1 MICIKTTQCS
11 VPCYPVRDCGAADDI
26 HILLSQASKIEDPCV
41 PAAEPNVVIGLCS
54 TDRRTMYSEW
64 RSLHLV
70 IQSDQGHMSVLHSY
84 PDSVGRDVANAVV
97 RPLGLGLNTMGV
109 ESILKTDKEVKW
121 TMEVLC
127 YGLTLPLDGDT
138 VKNCVDVYTDWIMAL
153 VAPRDSI
160 PQPIIKE
167 PNLYVQTILK
177 HLHNLF
183 VPSPNQT
190 SSEPRPLPA
199 PTRPKVNS
207 ILNLFG
213 QWLFDAALVHCKL
226 HNGMNRDNSMTA
238 LATQA
243 GIEFRRKGSQMSTD
257 TMISNPLFDA
267 NEFPDNYEA
276 GRAEACGTLCRIFC
290 SKKTGEEILPVYLSR
305 CSVSP
310 PLSTALATQAGIE
323 FRRKGSQMS
332 TDTMISNPLFD
343 ANEFPDNYEAG
354 RAEACGTLCRIFCSK
369 KTGEEILPVYLSRYY
384 MGLIQGLQIG
394 DFICRPVLASII
406 LNSSA
411 LFCTDLKGVD
421 VVVPYFITA
430 LETILPDRE
439 LSKFKAYVNPTD
451 LRRSSILILLSL
463 LPLPHHFG
471 NVKSEVLLEGKF
483 SNDDGSSHDKPVTFL
498 SLKLRLVNILIG
510 ALQTET
516 DPNNTQMIL
525 GAMLNIVQD
534 SALLE
539 SIGAQS
545 EMGSSEGSHPKSHS
559 RNNSGLSTAS
569 GGSSEATTPDS
580 ERPAQALLRD
590 YALHTDTAVG
600 LLIRSIHLVKVSVDS
615 ADRKRAVS
623 SVCSYIVYQ
632 CSRPAPLHSR
642 DLHSMIVAAF
652 QCLCGSP
659 LHDSCSIPVPDCLIE
674 VLEIVELGIS
684 GSKSKNNDH
693 EVRYKGDKEPNPA
706 SMRVKDA
713 AEATLT
719 CIMQQLGAFPSP
731 SGPASPCSLL
741 NEDTLIKY
749 SRLTSTSRDNF
760 RYFVLDNSVILAML
774 EQPLGNEQTDPC
786 PSVTVL
792 IRGMSGRH
800 AWTMQL
806 YHQPRGARAHQKQ
819 VFVPESRPAPKND
832 VGIRFTVKHRPFPE
846 EVDKIPFVKADLSI
860 PDLHEIVNSE
870 LEVQHEKLRNVMV
883 KQMEYESALERHS
896 EDLWR
901 NKSFP
906 DPVTDC
912 KPPPPAQEFQTA
924 RLLLSHFGFLSL
936 EALKEPGNSRLP
948 PHLIALDSALPG
960 FFDDVGYLDLL
971 PCRPFDTVFIF
982 YMRAGQKSSQEI
994 LRNVESSA
1002 NVQHHFLEFL
1012 LSLGW
1017 PVDVR
1022 KHPGWTGNVF
1032 TSWSINSSNGSEG
1045 QTQDESPTLED
1056 TGGGIFSGEKKVL
1069 YYADALT
1076 EIAFVVPSLLDSS
1089 AESSESSFPTLEAE
1103 SQMDLFPG
1111 LLKQS
1116 SLTLELF
1123 PNHSDSLGSSHRVF
1137 VPESRPAP
1145 KNDVGIRFTVKH
1157 RPFPE
1162 EVDKIPFVKADLSIP
1177 DLHEIVNS
1185 ELEVQHEKLRNVMV
1199 KQMEY
1204 ESALERHSEDLWR
1217 NKSFPDPVTD
1227 CKPPPPAQEF
1237 QTARLL
1243 LSHFGFLSL
1252 EALKEPGNSRLPPHL
1267 IALDSA
1273 LPGFFDD
1280 VGYLDLLPCRP
1291 FDTVFIFY
1299 MRAGQKSS
1307 QEILRNVESSANV
1320 QHHFLEF
1327 LLSLGWPVDVR
1338 KHPGWTGNVF
1348 TSWSINSSNG
1358 SEGQTQDES
1367 PTLED
1372 TGGGI
1377 FSGEKKVLYYAD
1389 ALTEIAFVV
1398 PSLLDSSAESSES
1411 SFPTLE
1417 AESQMDLFPGLLKQ
1431 SSLTLELFP
1440 NHSDSLGSSHRLSP
1454 TTKAKKIP
1462 PGRTVPPLGPETKV
1476 LVVWVERYDDIENFP
1491 LSDLLAETSTG
1502 VETTTNSSASLRP
1515 VTSEKDVPIIFIH
1528 PLKSGLFRIKLQGV
1542 AGKFSLVIPLVDGMA
1557 ISRRALGFLV
1567 RQTVINVCR
1576 RKRLES
1582 DSYNPPHVRRKQKIA
1597 DIVNKYRNK
1606 QLEPEFYT
1614 SLFQDVGQKKLNP

>member
-1 MICIKTTQCS
+1 MSTFLVQT
-11 VPCYPVRDCGAADDI
+11 
-26 HILLSQASKIEDPCV
+26 
-41 PAAEPNVVIGLCS
+41 VIGLCS

-64 RSLHLV
+64 RSLNLV

-97 RPLGLGLNTMGV
+97 RPLGLGLNTIGV

-183 VPSPNQT
+183 VPRQDNAPNQFRLCQQVLTAVQKLARDSATMMRETWEVLLLFLLQINDTLLAAPTVPGGIAEHLAEKLISVLFEVWFLACTRCFPTPPYWKTAREMLANWRHHPPVVEQWSRVICALTSRLLRFTYGPSFPPFKVPDEDANLIPAEMDNDCIAQTWFRFLHMLSNPVDLSNPAIVSSTPKFQEQLLNVTGVPQEVIQHPCLKQLPQIFFRAMRGISCLVDAFLGVAVSKIYIHERLPSCGFAVSKNYLHERLPSLGIIVSKSYIRERRPSSGISRPRSDSAPPTPVNRLSMPQATTTSNTTPPHSRRHRAVTVNKTTMKATTGNTAHPPKIQHQTSTTSPLSSPNQT

-226 HNGMNRDNSMTA
+226 HNGMNRDNSM
-238 LATQA
+238 
-243 GIEFRRKGSQMSTD
+243 
-257 TMISNPLFDA
+257 
-267 NEFPDNYEA
+267 
-276 GRAEACGTLCRIFC
+276 
-290 SKKTGEEILPVYLSR
+290 
-305 CSVSP
+305 
-310 PLSTALATQAGIE
+310 TALATQAGIE

-545 EMGSSEGSHPKSHS
+545 EMGSSEGSHLKSHS
-559 RNNSGLSTAS
+559 RNNSGISTAS

-600 LLIRSIHLVKVSVDS
+600 LLIRNIHLVTQRLNSQWRPDMSISLAALELLAGLAKVKVSVDS

-652 QCLCGSP
+652 QCLCVWLTEHP
-659 LHDSCSIPVPDCLIE
+659 DMLNEKDCLIE

-684 GSKSKNNDH
+684 GSKSKNNGH

-774 EQPLGNEQTDPC
+774 EQPLGNEQNPC

-1002 NVQHHFLEFL
+1002 NVQHNFLEFL

-1103 SQMDLFPG
+1103 SQMDLFP
-1111 LLKQS
+1111 S
-1116 SLTLELF
+1116 
-1123 PNHSDSLGSSHRVF
+1123 
-1137 VPESRPAP
+1137 
-1145 KNDVGIRFTVKH
+1145 
-1157 RPFPE
+1157 
-1162 EVDKIPFVKADLSIP
+1162 
-1177 DLHEIVNS
+1177 
-1185 ELEVQHEKLRNVMV
+1185 
-1199 KQMEY
+1199 
-1204 ESALERHSEDLWR
+1204 
-1217 NKSFPDPVTD
+1217 
-1227 CKPPPPAQEF
+1227 
-1237 QTARLL
+1237 
-1243 LSHFGFLSL
+1243 
-1252 EALKEPGNSRLPPHL
+1252 
-1267 IALDSA
+1267 
-1273 LPGFFDD
+1273 
-1280 VGYLDLLPCRP
+1280 
-1291 FDTVFIFY
+1291 
-1299 MRAGQKSS
+1299 
-1307 QEILRNVESSANV
+1307 
-1320 QHHFLEF
+1320 
-1327 LLSLGWPVDVR
+1327 
-1338 KHPGWTGNVF
+1338 
-1348 TSWSINSSNG
+1348 
-1358 SEGQTQDES
+1358 
-1367 PTLED
+1367 
-1372 TGGGI
+1372 
-1377 FSGEKKVLYYAD
+1377 
-1389 ALTEIAFVV
+1389 
-1398 PSLLDSSAESSES
+1398 
-1411 SFPTLE
+1411 
-1417 AESQMDLFPGLLKQ
+1417 LLKQ

-1502 VETTTNSSASLRP
+1502 VETTTNSSTSLRP

-1542 AGKFSLVIPLVDGMA
+1542 AGKFSMVIPLVDGMA

>member
-1 MICIKTTQCS
+1 
-11 VPCYPVRDCGAADDI
+11 
-26 HILLSQASKIEDPCV
+26 
-41 PAAEPNVVIGLCS
+41 
-54 TDRRTMYSEW
+54 MYSEW

-97 RPLGLGLNTMGV
+97 RPLGLGLNTIGV

-183 VPSPNQT
+183 VPRQDNAPNQFRLCQQVLTAVQKLARDSAAMMRETWEVLLLFLLQINDTLLASPTAPGGIAEHLAEKLISVLFEVWFLACTRCFPTPPYWKTAREMLANWRHHPPVVEQWSRVICALTSRLLRFTYGPSFPPFKVPDEDANLIPAEMDNDCIAQTWFRFLHMLSNPVDLSNPAIISSTPKFQEQLLNVTGVPQEITQHPCLKQLPQIFFRAMRGISCLVDAFLGISRPRSDSAPPTPVNRLSMPQATTTSNTTPPHSRRHRAVTVNKTTMKATTGNTAHPPKIQHQTSTTSPLSSPNQT

-238 LATQA
+238 SFIQ
-243 GIEFRRKGSQMSTD
+243 
-257 TMISNPLFDA
+257 
-267 NEFPDNYEA
+267 
-276 GRAEACGTLCRIFC
+276 
-290 SKKTGEEILPVYLSR
+290 ILLSYK
-305 CSVSP
+305 SS
-310 PLSTALATQAGIE
+310 LATQAGIE

-483 SNDDGSSHDKPVTFL
+483 SNDDSSSHDKPVTFL

-539 SIGAQS
+539 SRGAQS
-545 EMGSSEGSHPKSHS
+545 EMGSSEGNHLKSHS
-559 RNNSGLSTAS
+559 RNNSGISTAS

-600 LLIRSIHLVKVSVDS
+600 LLIRSIHLVTQRLNSQWRPDMSISLAALELLAGLAKVKVCVDS

-652 QCLCGSP
+652 QCLCVWLTEHP
-659 LHDSCSIPVPDCLIE
+659 DMLNEKDCLIE

-684 GSKSKNNDH
+684 GSKSKTNDH
-693 EVRYKGDKEPNPA
+693 EVRYKSDKEPSPA

-819 VFVPESRPAPKND
+819 MFVPESRPAPKND
-832 VGIRFTVKHRPFPE
+832 VGIRFAVKHRPFPE

-860 PDLHEIVNSE
+860 PDLHEIVTSE
-870 LEVQHEKLRNVMV
+870 LEIQHEKLRNVMV

-960 FFDDVGYLDLL
+960 FFDDIGYLDLL

-1032 TSWSINSSNGSEG
+1032 TSWSINSSNGSES

-1076 EIAFVVPSLLDSS
+1076 EIAYVVPSLLDSS
-1089 AESSESSFPTLEAE
+1089 AESSESSFPTLEAD
-1103 SQMDLFPG
+1103 SQIDLLPS

-1123 PNHSDSLGSSHRVF
+1123 PNHSDNLGSS
-1137 VPESRPAP
+1137 
-1145 KNDVGIRFTVKH
+1145 
-1157 RPFPE
+1157 
-1162 EVDKIPFVKADLSIP
+1162 
-1177 DLHEIVNS
+1177 
-1185 ELEVQHEKLRNVMV
+1185 Q
-1199 KQMEY
+1199 
-1204 ESALERHSEDLWR
+1204 
-1217 NKSFPDPVTD
+1217 
-1227 CKPPPPAQEF
+1227 
-1237 QTARLL
+1237 
-1243 LSHFGFLSL
+1243 
-1252 EALKEPGNSRLPPHL
+1252 
-1267 IALDSA
+1267 
-1273 LPGFFDD
+1273 
-1280 VGYLDLLPCRP
+1280 
-1291 FDTVFIFY
+1291 
-1299 MRAGQKSS
+1299 
-1307 QEILRNVESSANV
+1307 
-1320 QHHFLEF
+1320 
-1327 LLSLGWPVDVR
+1327 
-1338 KHPGWTGNVF
+1338 
-1348 TSWSINSSNG
+1348 
-1358 SEGQTQDES
+1358 
-1367 PTLED
+1367 
-1372 TGGGI
+1372 
-1377 FSGEKKVLYYAD
+1377 
-1389 ALTEIAFVV
+1389 
-1398 PSLLDSSAESSES
+1398 
-1411 SFPTLE
+1411 
-1417 AESQMDLFPGLLKQ
+1417 
-1431 SSLTLELFP
+1431 
-1440 NHSDSLGSSHRLSP
+1440 RLSP
-1454 TTKAKKIP
+1454 TTKAKKMP
-1462 PGRTVPPLGPETKV
+1462 PGRTMPPLGPETKV

-1502 VETTTNSSASLRP
+1502 VETTTNSSTSLRP
-1515 VTSEKDVPIIFIH
+1515 VMSEKEVPIIFIH

-1542 AGKFSLVIPLVDGMA
+1542 AGKFSMVIPLVDGMA

-1582 DSYNPPHVRRKQKIA
+1582 DSYNPPHVRRKQKIV
-1597 DIVNKYRNK
+1597 DIVNRYRNK

-1614 SLFQDVGQKKLNP
+1614 SLFQEVGQKKLNP